1 MGSGFR
7 MAGDYGRFHRL
18 GSPVRGGSTLRGQA
32 IDSLLSCS
40 EQYLSKNSSETKMN
54 LKFLLKKSRFQV
66 GKNITFISY
75 WFILVGEAL
84 PRISAPKA
92 QGLGSFQR
100 RLHTLILNRNF

>member
-40 EQYLSKNSSETKMN
+40 EQ
-54 LKFLLKKSRFQV
+54 
-66 GKNITFISY
+66 
-75 WFILVGEAL
+75 
-84 PRISAPKA
+84 
-92 QGLGSFQR
+92 
-100 RLHTLILNRNF
+100 